1 MPERDPGAGAPGAK
15 GPGTDAPGGL
25 TVEALRERHGERYK
39 WLVLATV
46 MTGMMASIMSTTIV
60 NVAVPDMIGYFA
72 IGQERAQWISTAFM
86 VAMTLSLPLTPWL
99 LQRYGLRRTYGGA
112 VTMLMLGGIV
122 GGLSGNFSVM
132 IAMRVV
138 EGMAAGLLQ
147 PIPNVVIMR
156 AFGQHEQGR
165 AMGVFGFGVVLAP
178 AIGPTVGG
186 LLVEAF
192 GWRSIFFVVVPF
204 CLVALFMIRRFL
216 APVSTFIGE
225 RQKLDWPGLML
236 LSVATL
242 ALLNG
247 LVALHGEAKAP
258 AIGLMALGLSC
269 FAGFVAYQLRRAAPL
284 LQLRL
289 FAHRSFAAGAVVS
302 FIYGASLFGSTYL
315 FPVYMQ
321 MALSYTP
328 SQAGLVLL
336 PAGIMLAITMPL
348 AGKLADRL
356 PHWRLVA
363 VGQALLGASLALMAW
378 REVAGIYLVLV
389 AWAVLGRIG
398 FGLSLPAL
406 SLGSVRGLAREEI
419 PQAASVSSFL
429 RQLGGAIGV
438 GAVGIGL
445 EWRLSAHAGGAQAY
459 GECFLALALLSLL
472 ASVAGWFMRP
482 VGRSA

>member
-1 MPERDPGAGAPGAK
+1 LPERDPGDGGPRGGGRAAPA
-15 GPGTDAPGGL
+15 GL

-46 MTGMMASIMSTTIV
+46 MIGMMASIMSTTIV

-112 VTMLMLGGIV
+112 VTMLMLGGII

-178 AIGPTVGG
+178 AVGPTVGG

-204 CLVALFMIRRFL
+204 CVVALFMIRRYL
-216 APVSTFIGE
+216 APVSSFIGE
-225 RQKLDWPGLML
+225 RQKLDWPGLLL

-247 LVALHGEAKAP
+247 LVALHGETRSTAV
-258 AIGLMALGLSC
+258 GLMVLGLSC
-269 FAGFVAYQLRRAAPL
+269 FAGFVFYQLRRTAPL

-363 VGQALLGASLALMAW
+363 VGQALLGISLALMAW
-378 REVAGIYLVLV
+378 REVAGIYMVLV

-445 EWRLSAHAGGAQAY
+445 EWRLSAHDGGAQAY
-459 GECFLALALLSLL
+459 GECFIALACLSLL
-472 ASVAGWFMRP
+472 ASIAAWFMRSP
-482 VGRSA
+482 GRAP